1 MRRIACL
8 LCLAPLAGCV
18 GPRPEPPRAAEVA
31 PPAAWRTPA
40 GAEAPIDAE
49 WWRGFSDPRLDALV
63 AKALADSPEI
73 GEAAARVEEARAQAR
88 LARAQRG
95 PEIDLQG
102 VGGYTRVLEAVG
114 PITTWGAEPQ
124 ATIAYDF
131 DLFGRLASA
140 SAAARASL
148 LASRASHDAVALTVA
163 STTASAYIQ
172 LLGLDERLRIAKETL
187 AARDASLKVAQR
199 RFDQGYASALELRQ
213 AQAEYR
219 ATAQLV
225 PAAELAVAQQEN
237 ALATLVGEPLSK
249 IDRPTGELARLSSPG
264 IPGGLPSALLRRRP
278 DIVAAEDALVATDR
292 SLDSARAAML
302 PSFALTGSRG
312 EIIAAALAH
321 PASVFLIGGSVL
333 APLFDSGRR
342 RAAADEAAAR
352 RDEAAFTYRRVAL
365 NAFREVNDGLIAVGK
380 LDAQAAELR
389 AQVDAQ
395 EDLLR
400 VATGRY
406 RAGYASYLDQVDAQR
421 SLLSA
426 QLSLVQVETQH
437 LTAIVSLYEA
447 MGGGWS
453 PNPGN
458 AVGPAGRGA
467 TSPLLKLEA
476 GK

>member
-1 MRRIACL
+1 VR
-8 LCLAPLAGCV
+8 
-18 GPRPEPPRAAEVA
+18 
-31 PPAAWRTPA
+31 
-40 GAEAPIDAE
+40 IDAA
-49 WWRGFSDPRLDALV
+49 WWRGFSDPQLDALV
-63 AKALADSPEI
+63 GKALADSPEI
-73 GEAAARVEEARAQAR
+73 GEAAARVEEARAAAR
-88 LARAQRG
+88 EARAQRG
-95 PEIDLQG
+95 PEIDFQG
-102 VGGYTRVLEAVG
+102 VGGYTRVLEVVG

-124 ATIAYDF
+124 TTVAYDL

-148 LASRASHDAVALTVA
+148 LASRASHDAVALAVA

-187 AARDASLKVAQR
+187 AARGASLKVAQR

-225 PAAELAVAQQEN
+225 PAAELAVAEQEN
-237 ALATLVGEPLSK
+237 ALATLVGDP
-249 IDRPTGELARLSSPG
+249 LARIERPVGGLAGLTSPAF
-264 IPGGLPSALLRRRP
+264 PGGLPSALLRRRP
-278 DIVAAEDALVATDR
+278 DIVAAEDALVASDR

-302 PSFALTGSRG
+302 PNFALTGSRG
-312 EIIAAALAH
+312 EIFAAALAH

-342 RAAADEAAAR
+342 RAAADGAAAR
-352 RDEAAFTYRRVAL
+352 RDEAAFAYRRTAL
-365 NAFREVNDGLIAVGK
+365 NAFREVNDGLVAVAK
-380 LDAQAAELR
+380 LEAQAVELR
-389 AQVDAQ
+389 AQVEAQ
-395 EDLLR
+395 QGLLK

-426 QLSLVQVETQH
+426 QLSLVQVETQR
-437 LTAIVSLYEA
+437 LSSTVSLYEA

-453 PNPGN
+453 PNSANDVGSADRSAASSVLKSE
-458 AVGPAGRGA
+458 AV
-467 TSPLLKLEA
+467 K
-476 GK
+476 